1 MELRHLQYF
10 IAVCKHLHFTKA
22 AESLGIA
29 QPTLS
34 QQIQVLEQE
43 INTPLFERVGKKVL
57 LTEAGEI
64 LLKYSLRVFDTLEQA
79 ETDISQLKG
88 LERGHVKIAY
98 LGSYLAMETVVAFHQ
113 RFPNIQISVEQ
124 LSTDL
129 IRHKLLQNELDFGV
143 VFLPLADR
151 ELESIPLYNE
161 TLAVIASRTHAM
173 AQQRGITLE
182 QLREVPLILM
192 SKKYMIRQM
201 FDQACQEKGY
211 DFTPI
216 IELNEMDDLREMVEK
231 NVGVS
236 VLPSLYVRSVSRRI
250 IKAIPLADVPIKRTI
265 GIVYRKGRFMSV
277 AALALRQEVERFFAQ
292 LK

>member
-151 ELESIPLYNE
+151 ELESIPLYDE

-250 IKAIPLADVPIKRTI
+250 IKAIPLADAPIKRTI